1 MYMKKWIRLF
11 SLAFVAILVNIGSNR
26 HFDKFSYSQ
35 TKEHYLW
42 QNHHK
47 LVHFLAFSKTW
58 RDSLIL
64 DSIPAQELLAIVY
77 PEILRHSASQDTF
90 ETQIMQALYIPYGT
104 EEADFSLGY
113 FQMKASFCEQ
123 IEQYLQK
130 EKVLFPHFQ
139 PLYQYQNTDSVIIR
153 SKRLERM
160 LDPAWSLQYLQAFY
174 QIVLYRFPHLRNLPP
189 EERIRFLATAYN
201 RGFLCS
207 EAEIKRFYSIK
218 LYPYG
223 AGKLKKYYYG
233 KRNFCSYSELA
244 VYGFQNSLSQEQ

>member
-1 MYMKKWIRLF
+1 MKKWIRLF

-35 TKEHYLW
+35 VKEHYLW

-58 RDSLIL
+58 RDSLIP

-77 PEILRHSASQDTF
+77 PEILRHSTAQDTF
-90 ETQIMQALYIPYGT
+90 ETQIMQA
-104 EEADFSLGY
+104 
-113 FQMKASFCEQ
+113 
-123 IEQYLQK
+123 
-130 EKVLFPHFQ
+130 
-139 PLYQYQNTDSVIIR
+139 
-153 SKRLERM
+153 
-160 LDPAWSLQYLQAFY
+160 FY
-174 QIVLYRFPHLRNLPP
+174 QIVSYRFPHYRDLPS
-189 EERIRFLATAYN
+189 EERVRFLASAYN

-223 AGKLKKYYYG
+223 ASKLKKYYYG
-233 KRNFCSYSELA
+233 KGNFCSYSELA
-244 VYGFQNSLSQEQ
+244 VYGFQKVID